1 MKRNP
6 REIEQTHRKLSRR
19 ALVVG
24 GLQLGF
30 VGALGMRMRYMQ
42 VDQADEFR
50 LLAEENRVNIRL
62 IAPSRGELFDRNGIP
77 LARNVPSYRL
87 VMVREDAGEQGERV
101 LKVDVE
107 QRGERLV
114 RDARR
119 LSTARRQLAVDLLGL
134 GAERGEVGDRSR
146 CSRGHR
152 IIVRAACADRGRS
165 RATS

>member
-87 VMVREDAGEQGERV
+87 VMVREDAG
-101 LKVDVE
+101 DI
-107 QRGERLV
+107 
-114 RDARR
+114 DTTIAN
-119 LSTARRQLAVDLLGL
+119 LAKLVDLDPDELNRALDEMRRRPPFLPIGS
-134 GAERGEVGDRSR
+134 VGKISAGWRSTPPP
-146 CSRGHR
+146 CPASPP
-152 IIVRAACADRGRS
+152 RS
-165 RATS
+165 G